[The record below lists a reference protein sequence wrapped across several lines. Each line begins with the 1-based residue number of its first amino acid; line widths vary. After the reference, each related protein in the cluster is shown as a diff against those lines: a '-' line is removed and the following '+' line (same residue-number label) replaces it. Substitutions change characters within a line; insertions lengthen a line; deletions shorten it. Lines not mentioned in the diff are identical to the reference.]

1 MTLVLGAPKAVAEH
15 ELPSQPAKTGRFPIV
30 AVVAA
35 IALSVALRARFLTTP
50 LTSDE
55 GGYLA
60 VARAWASGQR
70 LYTDAWVDRPQ
81 GLLVLFRFW
90 DDVTGGSGPAIR
102 IMAIVFGGIAVAA
115 VAYAAFALAGPRA
128 AVVAGFLVAV
138 TSANARIEGFI
149 ANGELLAGAV
159 GAASVAIAC
168 AYLLRGRGM
177 SWLYAA
183 GVVAGLAVSIKQS
196 GCDGFLAVMLCLA
209 VGGFTREGRWRDVAR
224 ECAVLLA
231 GLLTVIVVLVVHGL
245 VVGLGAWWY
254 AVAGYRLE
262 GINAT
267 SRADW
272 HRFGITSRLAAPTI
286 LPLAAVAIIG
296 VVIWLVRSRRITRSR
311 VLVPAWVCFAI
322 ITFLAGGLFHRHY
335 WVTLTFP
342 LAAAA
347 SVAVTTIKS
356 RTVVI
361 VVACLT
367 VIPSLISTMHV
378 IVLDRSAAT
387 VLASDDPRSLTNER
401 VADWFKQNRT
411 PGSTI
416 YAMCASAGMYAAA
429 DAISPYP
436 YLWQDGVL
444 NGRDAQD
451 KLTQLFAGD
460 QAPTFVVQ
468 FEKAL
473 SCNPGGRVDALLN
486 ERYRYLATVDGLT
499 IYKLGTME
507 SATATPR

>member
-1 MTLVLGAPKAVAEH
+1 MTVVLGDQNEVTEPE
-15 ELPSQPAKTGRFPIV
+15 SRGQPTSVERFPTV

-35 IALSVALRARFLTTP
+35 MAVSVALRARFITTP

-60 VARAWASGQR
+60 VARAWASGKL
-70 LYTDAWVDRPQ
+70 LYTETWVDRPQ

-102 IMAIVFGGIAVAA
+102 IMAILFGCIAVAA
-115 VAYAAFALAGPRA
+115 VAYTAFALAGPRA
-128 AVVAGFLVAV
+128 AAVAGLLVAV
-138 TSANARIEGFI
+138 ASANARIEGFI

-159 GAASVAIAC
+159 GAAGVAIAC
-168 AYLLRGRGM
+168 VYLCRGRGM
-177 SWLYAA
+177 WWLYASGIA
-183 GVVAGLAVSIKQS
+183 AGLAVSIKQS
-196 GCDGFLAVMLCLA
+196 GCDGFFAVVLCLTVGA
-209 VGGFTREGRWRDVAR
+209 VTRERRLRDATR
-224 ECAVLLA
+224 ECAVLSA
-231 GLLTVIVVLVVHGL
+231 GLLTVIVVLILHGL
-245 VVGLGAWWY
+245 VVGIGAWWY

-286 LPLAAVAIIG
+286 LPLAALAIIG
-296 VVIWLVRSRRITRSR
+296 VVIWLVRGRRVTRSG
-311 VLVPAWVCFAI
+311 VLVPAWICFAI

-347 SVAVTTIKS
+347 GVAIATIGS

-361 VVACLT
+361 AIASLAI
-367 VIPSLISTMHV
+367 IPSLISTTHV
-378 IVLDRSAAT
+378 IVLGRSAAT

-401 VADWFKQNRT
+401 VADWYKQNRT

-429 DAISPYP
+429 DAIPPYP
-436 YLWQDGVL
+436 YLWEDGVL
-444 NGRDAQD
+444 NGRNAQD
-451 KLTQLFAGD
+451 ELEQLFAGD
-460 QAPTFVVQ
+460 QAPTFVVE
-468 FEKAL
+468 FGNAL
-473 SCNPGGRVDALLN
+473 GCNRSGRVNALLN
-486 ERYRYLATVDGLT
+486 ERYRSVATVDGLT
-499 IYKLGTME
+499 IYELGMTE
-507 SATATPR
+507 SATPTPR